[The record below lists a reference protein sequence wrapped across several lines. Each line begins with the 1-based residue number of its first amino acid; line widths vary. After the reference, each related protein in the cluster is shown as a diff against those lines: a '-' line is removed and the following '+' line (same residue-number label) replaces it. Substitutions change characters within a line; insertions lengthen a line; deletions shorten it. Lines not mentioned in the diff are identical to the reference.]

1 MSKEAAPY
9 IGCEERIFSTTGQL
23 GRAVPFFLSKT
34 GVSPLAPDWLS
45 RFSSKAQGAGSRGF
59 VMYQDGL
66 PSLILAVSRPLDTT
80 EIWLRICL
88 PAKLSV
94 AMLSALCADRTRQDG
109 TIGASVAD
117 CFFFFWTFLEP
128 PPKPWF
134 WVDHFKYRL
143 LLILTHLLSNL
154 KREPALAL
162 PRGFTA

>member
-45 RFSSKAQGAGSRGF
+45 RFSRAQGAGSRGF
-59 VMYQDGL
+59 VRYQDGL
-66 PSLILAVSRPLDTT
+66 SLILAVSRPLDTT
-80 EIWLRICL
+80 EIWLRIC
-88 PAKLSV
+88 PAKRV

-117 CFFFFWTFLEP
+117 CFFLTFLEP

-162 PRGFTA
+162 PRFTA